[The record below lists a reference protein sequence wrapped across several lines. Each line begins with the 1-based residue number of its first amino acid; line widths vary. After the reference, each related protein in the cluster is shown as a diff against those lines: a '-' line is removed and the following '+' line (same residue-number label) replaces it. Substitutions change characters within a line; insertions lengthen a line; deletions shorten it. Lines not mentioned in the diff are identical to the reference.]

1 MRFKIDKEGIKKN
14 LFLKDTF
21 RHKPGKVIK
30 LFPFIANATSLREEE
45 VKLALIDFKGVAGAC
60 FREAM
65 GLSQNVDFDKD
76 KFIAVV
82 CEKAGA
88 PGDPN
93 LKNILESVAFDE
105 QGQLVLFD
113 VLVYPHIRHSK
124 FNPTLT
130 NIAKCL
136 YSVFFDFNEQQNLK
150 SLANKDPDNLLYK
163 LILLCLPADEKEE
176 NVHESYVAASQK
188 TKQLFK
194 KDLQTLLS
202 QPDLFV
208 NSFHQLLK
216 FYFFR
221 YITDLTIELNS
232 FFDQPTDKLF
242 FSVQWEKL
250 QDFRLPI
257 TNGWKMFENHVEKIF
272 SHAVNLEMINY
283 IDGFQDG
290 PLTYQEIF
298 AQLALIGQDEQE
310 ELKGALNELKE
321 MYREGINDVTWGNF
335 SSSELAD
342 NGSTVESAIIELFEM
357 IEFQFAQSNRERAK
371 EAYQQWMIDFTNFN
385 FSRKRGKLG
394 LSLALNQE
402 QLLLLTRL
410 CVGNHDRIR
419 LNQLWE
425 ELEQRGVRFDNVSR
439 EHVLSYYEKINL
451 LEKKSDSGDAQYI
464 SKFNPTM
471 L

>member
-1 MRFKIDKEGIKKN
+1 
-14 LFLKDTF
+14 
-21 RHKPGKVIK
+21 
-30 LFPFIANATSLREEE
+30 
-45 VKLALIDFKGVAGAC
+45 
-60 FREAM
+60 
-65 GLSQNVDFDKD
+65 
-76 KFIAVV
+76 
-82 CEKAGA
+82 
-88 PGDPN
+88 
-93 LKNILESVAFDE
+93 
-105 QGQLVLFD
+105 
-113 VLVYPHIRHSK
+113 
-124 FNPTLT
+124 
-130 NIAKCL
+130 
-136 YSVFFDFNEQQNLK
+136 
-150 SLANKDPDNLLYK
+150 
-163 LILLCLPADEKEE
+163 
-176 NVHESYVAASQK
+176 
-188 TKQLFK
+188 
-194 KDLQTLLS
+194 
-202 QPDLFV
+202 
-208 NSFHQLLK
+208 
-216 FYFFR
+216 
-221 YITDLTIELNS
+221 
-232 FFDQPTDKLF
+232 
-242 FSVQWEKL
+242 
-250 QDFRLPI
+250 
-257 TNGWKMFENHVEKIF
+257 
-272 SHAVNLEMINY
+272 
-283 IDGFQDG
+283 
-290 PLTYQEIF
+290 
-298 AQLALIGQDEQE
+298 
-310 ELKGALNELKE
+310 LNELKE